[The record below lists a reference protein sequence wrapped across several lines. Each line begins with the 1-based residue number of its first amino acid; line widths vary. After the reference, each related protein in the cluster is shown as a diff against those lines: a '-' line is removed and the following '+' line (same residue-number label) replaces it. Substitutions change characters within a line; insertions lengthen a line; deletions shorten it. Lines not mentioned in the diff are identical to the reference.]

1 MIQISLAVL
10 SKAPCVVYCG
20 KDKKGQP
27 PACQKDGT
35 TQANSWQEMRRFQRP
50 GPEARE
56 AREGVV
62 QEEGLRAHRSRST
75 AHTKEASAHHQ
86 VEKSRQQASVQ
97 KTEGRGLQRK
107 KAARFNTLY
116 GVDSSSFS
124 LDVV

>member
-1 MIQISLAVL
+1 
-10 SKAPCVVYCG
+10 
-20 KDKKGQP
+20 
-27 PACQKDGT
+27 
-35 TQANSWQEMRRFQRP
+35 MRRFQRP

-62 QEEGLRAHRSRST
+62 QEEGLRAHRPRST

-116 GVDSSSFS
+116 GVDTSFS
-124 LDVV
+124 LHVEWLCSCSMRYKIY